1 MVCSS
6 QTGAL
11 ERARGVTDI
20 AGMYHLLGQ
29 IAKDV
34 RENNQILNEHS
45 RILNEHSR
53 ILNEHS
59 RVLNEHGQILNE
71 HSRILGVHGRTLDDH
86 GHKLGTLQESM
97 NELRSSVQGN
107 GILLCELEDR
117 TRRIERYLELPPA
130 AE

>member
-1 MVCSS
+1 M
-6 QTGAL
+6 G
-11 ERARGVTDI
+11 ETDI

-45 RILNEHSR
+45 RVLNEHSRVLNEHSR

-59 RVLNEHGQILNE
+59 RILN
-71 HSRILGVHGRTLDDH
+71 DH
-86 GHKLGTLQESM
+86 GHRLDVLQDSV
-97 NELRSSVQGN
+97 NELRSSIQGH
-107 GILLCELEDR
+107 GILLCDLEDR
-117 TRRIERYLELPPA
+117 TRRIERHLALPPA